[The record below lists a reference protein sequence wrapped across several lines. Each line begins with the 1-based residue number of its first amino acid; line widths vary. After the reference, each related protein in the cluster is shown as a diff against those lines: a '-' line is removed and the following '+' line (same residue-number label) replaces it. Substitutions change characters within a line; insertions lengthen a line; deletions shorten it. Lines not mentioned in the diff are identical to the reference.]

1 MTAWWMTTTRVR
13 KVRVRSSAALRV
25 VAFGTARISA
35 DAAELE
41 MDVMGAPAGWSFQML
56 PPGTRFSKSHAA
68 KCQGVSACWASTRP
82 PGIDAGAPPAAF
94 RTTIPVHPGFP
105 GKVGQSFDFGQGA
118 AIK

>member
-41 MDVMGAPAGWSFQML
+41 MDVMRAPAGWSFQML
-56 PPGTRFSKSHAA
+56 PPGTRFSKGHAT
-68 KCQGVSACWASTRP
+68 KCQGDSACWASTLYP
-82 PGIDAGAPPAAF
+82 PGCHRHRSFPSGPPGDD
-94 RTTIPVHPGFP
+94 PGLSGFP
-105 GKVGQSFDFGQGA
+105 RK
-118 AIK
+118 